1 MKTSYPPKLVLLS
14 TASSIGGMERIVC
27 GLSREFTS
35 RNWDV
40 RTIFPKSERDNALLN
55 WSRAQGVY
63 AEISTS
69 LLDAAD
75 THTWNDISKLKDL
88 MINTNPD
95 VVNIH
100 YGDNF
105 ISLKDIIAL
114 RSSGSKRIIVTVHHP
129 SPWKSGNTKK
139 RLMTFVSGF
148 LADKV
153 VTVSKAT
160 QKVLRQS
167 GIPDSKLTIIPNG
180 LRKPHQMT
188 SIDQSRDQFHFPQG
202 KLIIGTL
209 SRLVPHKGTANL
221 IKAMSLLNSVHKNLF
236 LVVAG
241 EGTDREYLECLAN
254 DLIPGRY
261 KFLGSI
267 KDVDQFMSAIDIFVL
282 PSYME
287 GFGLVFIEAAFH
299 GIPSIGTCVGGI
311 PDAIIADKT
320 GLLVPPGDHYSLSE
334 AIAQLAS
341 DELLRKQ
348 MGDTARQRALSDF
361 TEEKM
366 ADRYEKLFRC

>member
-40 RTIFPKSERDNALLN
+40 RTIFPKSERDKALLN
-55 WSRAQGVY
+55 WSRYQGV
-63 AEISTS
+63 EVETNPS
-69 LLDAAD
+69 LIDAAD
-75 THTWNDISKLKDL
+75 THTWNDMSKLRGL
-88 MINTNPD
+88 IFNANPD

-114 RSSGSKRIIVTVHHP
+114 RSSGSRRIIVTVHGA

-139 RLMTFVSGF
+139 RLMTFISGF
-148 LADKV
+148 LVDKV

-180 LRKPHQMT
+180 LRKPPQMT

-209 SRLVPHKGTANL
+209 SRLVPHKGAADL

-236 LVVAG
+236 MVVAG
-241 EGTDREYLECLAN
+241 DGTDREYLECLAN

-267 KDVDQFMSAIDIFVL
+267 MDVDQFMSAIDIFVL

-320 GLLVPPGDHYSLSE
+320 GLLVPPGDHYSLSK
-334 AIAQLAS
+334 AIDRLAS
-341 DELLRKQ
+341 DELFRKQ
-348 MGDTARQRALSDF
+348 LGYTARQRALSDF

-366 ADRYEKLFRC
+366 ADRYEKLFLC